1 MTPIQACKET
11 KQLWTMMARISV
23 EEKRVVEKNQ
33 IPGPWIFYRYNCPC
47 CECTGRPSCDLCPML
62 PEWRSYSN
70 DIDCPCEGVDS
81 PYTKWRSPFH
91 RTRVLCIDVEFF
103 CLLIA
108 EMAEE
113 AEMRHIAESQPSP
126 S

>member
-23 EEKRVVEKNQ
+23 EEKRVVEKSQ
-33 IPGPWIFYRYNCPC
+33 IPGPWIFYRHNCPC
-47 CECTGRPSCDLCPML
+47 CEYAKWGPCNCCPMYE
-62 PEWRSYSN
+62 EWSFYSDN
-70 DIDCPCEGVDS
+70 LDSTCEGFDS
-81 PYTKWRSPFH
+81 PYMKWRTPPYK
-91 RTRVLCIDVEFF
+91 TQVLCIDVEFF

-113 AEMRHIAESQPSP
+113 AIERHKRIKK
-126 S
+126 